1 MTGGLNRTIKS
12 SQEQAV
18 AAWITNLNQIRLD
31 TLIESL
37 DQQDDNQKEALACL
51 GEIKKFVANPNGILG
66 SQKTKHGEIAENM
79 QVNISNARQVIKGL
93 DKRYTFE
100 GVGTRSAVKVL

>member
-1 MTGGLNRTIKS
+1 MVDGLNRTIKS

-37 DQQDDNQKEALACL
+37 D
-51 GEIKKFVANPNGILG
+51 
-66 SQKTKHGEIAENM
+66 
-79 QVNISNARQVIKGL
+79 
-93 DKRYTFE
+93 
-100 GVGTRSAVKVL
+100 